1 MSSHLEK
8 ARIVSGERVGA
19 QDIKHLLNELTKV
32 YTVYPKWLQHIRWD
46 ILMIIS
52 ILSLMQWLV

>member
-8 ARIVSGERVGA
+8 ARFVSGECVDA

-32 YTVYPKWLQHIRWD
+32 YPLYPKWLQHKGWD
-46 ILMIIS
+46 IFTIIS
-52 ILSLMQWLV
+52 ILSLMQCLV

>member
-8 ARIVSGERVGA
+8 TRIVSGERVDA

-32 YTVYPKWLQHIRWD
+32 YTLYPK
-46 ILMIIS
+46 
-52 ILSLMQWLV
+52 

>member
-32 YTVYPKWLQHIRWD
+32 YTVYPKGLQHIRWD

-52 ILSLMQWLV
+52 ILSLTQWLV

>member
-32 YTVYPKWLQHIRWD
+32 YTIYPK
-46 ILMIIS
+46 
-52 ILSLMQWLV
+52 

>member
-19 QDIKHLLNELTKV
+19 QDIKYLLNELTKV